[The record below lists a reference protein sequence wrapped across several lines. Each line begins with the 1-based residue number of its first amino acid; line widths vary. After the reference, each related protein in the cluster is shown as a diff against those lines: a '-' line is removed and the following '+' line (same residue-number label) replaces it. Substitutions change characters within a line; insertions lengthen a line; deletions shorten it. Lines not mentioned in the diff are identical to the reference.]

1 MKKFLKNY
9 WFILCMLTGI
19 VGGCLVGAFAP
30 DFGGKIKFLGTLFI
44 NMMFCVV
51 VPMVF
56 CSIASAIANMKSV
69 KRAGKI
75 MGVTVATFLVT
86 AAIAGVLMYIVC
98 RIFPLVDGQY
108 TIVEGDVGEALGF
121 GDMIVNFF
129 TKPDF
134 MELLSRKAILPLIV
148 AAVLFGFG
156 VQMNGGPETK
166 TAQLL
171 EDITGCIMKTVK
183 LITYYAPIGFFGF
196 FADLVAT
203 YGPELM
209 KDYSRTLIIY
219 YVMSFAYMFI
229 FFPIYARFGG
239 GKGGAKIMFSKL
251 FRPAAMSFGTCSSVA
266 TIPTNM
272 EVAEETGISKDVT
285 DIVLP
290 MGATMHMDGSAMSA
304 IIKVAFL
311 FGVFG
316 LDFSTDKAILAI
328 IVAVFSSVAM
338 SGIPGGGGTGE
349 LVVCT
354 IFFPDQLAVAYPIAL
369 AIGKYDYTGL
379 ISDTSKAF
387 IKPNSEYWFGTDN
400 LGRDYWCQ
408 VWYATQVSIRL
419 ALIVAVGESI
429 LGVIIGLIW
438 GYVRKLDRFFTELY
452 NLIDN
457 VPYIIYMTLI
467 ALVVGQ
473 SFTIMAV
480 SMIAIGWLVMARRV
494 RNMVF
499 MFRDREYNLASRCLG
514 TPLWRVLTKN
524 ILPYLVSVI
533 ILRMA
538 LSIPGTINLESTL
551 SYLGLGL
558 GIDTPSLGLI
568 LSKVRGFFLDYP
580 YLLVFP
586 ASIVS
591 IISISFYIMG
601 NAFSD
606 AADPRNHV

>member
-1 MKKFLKNY
+1 MSKANGSKSFLKTY
-9 WFILCMLTGI
+9 GFLIFMISGI
-19 VGGCLVGAFAP
+19 VAGCLVGAFAP
-30 DFGGKIKFLGTLFI
+30 TFGGKIKFLGTLFI

-75 MGVTVATFLVT
+75 MGVTIVTFLVT

-98 RIFPLVDGQY
+98 RIFPLVDGHY
-108 TIVEGDVGEALGF
+108 TITEGEIGDTLGF

-203 YGPELM
+203 YGPELVA
-209 KDYSRTLIIY
+209 DYSRTLIIY
-219 YVMSFAYMFI
+219 YVMSFVYMFV
-229 FFPIYARFGG
+229 FFPIYAQFGG

-316 LDFSTDKAILAI
+316 QPFTGVGTYAMAIVVAILSAF
-328 IVAVFSSVAM
+328 VL
-338 SGIPGGGGTGE
+338 SGAPGGGLVGE
-349 LVVCT
+349 M
-354 IFFPDQLAVAYPIAL
+354 
-369 AIGKYDYTGL
+369 
-379 ISDTSKAF
+379 
-387 IKPNSEYWFGTDN
+387 
-400 LGRDYWCQ
+400 
-408 VWYATQVSIRL
+408 
-419 ALIVAVGESI
+419 LIVSLFGFPAEA
-429 LGVIIGLIW
+429 
-438 GYVRKLDRFFTELY
+438 F
-452 NLIDN
+452 
-457 VPYIIYMTLI
+457 PLI
-467 ALVVGQ
+467 ATLGFLFDPAATCLNA
-473 SFTIMAV
+473 SGDAIASM
-480 SMIAIGWLVMARRV
+480 MIARMVEGKEWLAKRI
-494 RNMVF
+494 
-499 MFRDREYNLASRCLG
+499 ASG
-514 TPLWRVLTKN
+514 EVE
-524 ILPYLVSVI
+524 
-533 ILRMA
+533 A
-538 LSIPGTINLESTL
+538 
-551 SYLGLGL
+551 
-558 GIDTPSLGLI
+558 
-568 LSKVRGFFLDYP
+568 
-580 YLLVFP
+580 
-586 ASIVS
+586 
-591 IISISFYIMG
+591 
-601 NAFSD
+601 
-606 AADPRNHV
+606 